1 MAKVLMLC
9 HDQHLDRRVVAQA
22 KTLIDQGHS
31 VRLMALAFGPDT
43 GEETTAEG
51 IDLTRIGLSHI
62 VPENPTYC
70 AYMARQHRLNDI
82 LNALCNRYPSAAPY
96 FHKGFHLGSRANW
109 QLYRVLLLARYR
121 NRHMHDSLP
130 FRHAFVSHG
139 LKHRCDILQ
148 VHDLPALQAGVE
160 LAKNWRVPLVYDA
173 HELYPEQRSFSKAQ
187 RNICARS
194 ENEHIKHA
202 NLVFAVNESIAQEM
216 AKRYQIDQPIVLT
229 NAIDPPPDFEP
240 EARYDLLREK
250 LQLPASRRILL
261 LQGGFAPNRN
271 LSELVEA
278 MAHVQ
283 TPDVDLVMMGF
294 GDYGQKLQSTA
305 RRLGLIDKRVYFLP
319 AVPQSELLQHSA
331 SADMGIIPYPHVD
344 LNSYYCTPN
353 KLFEFIQA
361 GLPMIANDSPEMRRF
376 VDNEGFGLIHPM
388 KSPHQIAQSI
398 DKAFQQLP
406 HADWRQQLVRKRHS
420 FSWEVQAHNYLAA
433 MQSIIDVA
441 FVRSEK
447 GESEHTQ
454 ASAVGV

>member
-1 MAKVLMLC
+1 MINILMLC

-22 KTLIDQGHS
+22 RSLIEQGYS
-31 VRLMALAFGPDT
+31 VRLLALAFDVAT
-43 GEETTAEG
+43 SEEFMPEG
-51 IDLTRIGLSHI
+51 IQLTRIGLSHI
-62 VPENPTYC
+62 VPENRTYRN
-70 AYMARQHRLNDI
+70 YMAKQYRLNDL
-82 LNALCNRYPSAAPY
+82 LNALANRHPARTAW
-96 FHKGFHLGSRANW
+96 FQKGFNLASRFNW
-109 QLYRVLLLARYR
+109 WLYQALLLLRYH
-121 NRHMHDSLP
+121 NRQMHDPLP
-130 FRHAFVSHG
+130 FRQAFVSQG
-139 LKHRCDILQ
+139 EKYRADLVQ

-160 LAKNWRVPLVYDA
+160 LAKSWQVPLVYDA

-202 NLVFAVNESIAQEM
+202 DLVFAVNKSIAQEM

-240 EARYDLLREK
+240 EAQYDLLREK

-271 LSELVEA
+271 LNELVEA

-361 GLPMIANDSPEMRRF
+361 GLPMIANDSPELRRF

-447 GESEHTQ
+447 GESEHTH